1 MTTGNVYAFDEK
13 DAFVY
18 VFDKDVRDELI
29 KEGFRLLVND
39 ERNDVYVF
47 ANQPEIAFA
56 LHSVSHIKSSTL
68 SF

>member
-1 MTTGNVYAFDEK
+1 MTTGKVYAFDEK

-18 VFDKDVRDELI
+18 VFDKEVRDELI

-39 ERNDVYVF
+39 EKKDVYVF
-47 ANQPEIAFA
+47 ANQPEMAFS
-56 LHSVSHIKSSTL
+56 LHSVNHIKSSTL